1 MSLEL
6 NKIAASVL
14 TAGVVAMGSAFFAD
28 LLVSPHAP
36 EEPAYKVAMKDEK
49 KGDEK
54 PAKPKGPKSIVP
66 MLASADASAGETAS
80 RACTACHSFNKGGPN
95 KIGPNLYGVV
105 GNKIASVEG
114 FSYSDALKG
123 KEGKWTYAKL
133 NKWLHNPSKWAPG
146 TSMSYNGVKDAQK
159 RANLVAYM
167 RELDDSPMPLP
178 SEDEVQAAKQA
189 SGGGEQAADGGE
201 QMAKAEGSADAGASG
216 DGDAGGS
223 GSGSDAH
230 AMIAKASAAK
240 GESAVAVCKA
250 CHSFN
255 KGGPNKVGPNLYNV
269 VGSDIA
275 SVEGFSYSDAL
286 KGKEGTWTYDKLWAY
301 LENPQGWAPGTNMS
315 YPGVSDA
322 AKRANIIAYLKQ
334 QSENPPKLERDSAA
348 ASDAGGTQEATAE
361 TGGDGGDNAGA
372 SSAADGGDSATSGGD
387 TAGDSS
393 TERDASASEDAGG
406 DGSGDQAKA
415 DNADGSGDQAKADNG
430 DAGSA
435 SQTAKAAASG
445 SPIHGKIASASASK
459 GATAAAV
466 CKACHSF
473 NKGGPNK
480 VGPNLYGVVG
490 SDIASMDGFSY
501 TDALAGK
508 DGAWTYE
515 KLWNYLENP
524 QKWAPGTNMSYPG
537 VKDPAKRANIIAY
550 LKQQADDA
558 PKLNP

>member
-1 MSLEL
+1 MSLEI
-6 NKIAASVL
+6 NKIAASIL
-14 TAGVVAMGSAFFAD
+14 TAGVVAMGSGFFAS
-28 LLVSPHAP
+28 LLVSPHGP
-36 EEPAYKVAMKDEK
+36 EEPAYTVATKDK
-49 KGDEK
+49 TTTGGEK
-54 PAKPKGPKSIVP
+54 PSKPEGPKSILP
-66 MLASADASAGETAS
+66 MLASADVSAGETAT
-80 RACTACHSFNKGGPN
+80 RACQACHSFNKGGPN

-105 GNKIASVEG
+105 GNEIASVEG
-114 FSYSDALKG
+114 FSYSSALKG
-123 KEGKWTYAKL
+123 KEGKWTYEKMSA
-133 NKWLHNPSKWAPG
+133 WLHNPSGWAPG

-159 RANLVAYM
+159 RANIVAYM
-167 RELDDSPMPLP
+167 RQQDDSPMPLP
-178 SEDEVQAAKQA
+178 SEDEIQTAKQA
-189 SGGGEQAADGGE
+189 GSGGAQASDRGD
-201 QMAKAEGSADAGASG
+201 QMAKADGSAGTEETAASDG
-216 DGDAGGS
+216 DGAPG
-223 GSGSDAH
+223 GSDAH
-230 AMIAKASAAK
+230 QMIAKASASK
-240 GESAVAVCKA
+240 GETAVAVCKA

-286 KGKEGTWTYDKLWAY
+286 KGKEGAWTYDKLWSY

-315 YPGVSDA
+315 YPGVSDP

-334 QSENPPKLERDSAA
+334 QSENPPKLDSDSAA
-348 ASDAGGTQEATAE
+348 ASESGETQKAEAE
-361 TGGDGGDNAGA
+361 TQGDG
-372 SSAADGGDSATSGGD
+372 AAT
-387 TAGDSS
+387 
-393 TERDASASEDAGG
+393 ASAS
-406 DGSGDQAKA
+406 DGSAANGADKMETADDATGEEPSGDAADATGDQASA
-415 DNADGSGDQAKADNG
+415 GDGDVSGEG
-430 DAGSA
+430 
-435 SQTAKAAASG
+435 QTAKAASTGG

-490 SDIASMDGFSY
+490 SDIASADGFSY

-508 DGAWTYE
+508 TGSWTYT

-550 LKQQADDA
+550 LKQQADEA
-558 PKLNP
+558 PALNQ